1 MSTFTADG
9 DDIIL
14 WTLAL
19 GTPLASTPALPCHP
33 GPAQLHLLPGLRLTF
48 GHLTHQYQ
56 QHLHISSVKL

>member
-9 DDIIL
+9 DDIIM

-33 GPAQLHLLPGLRLTF
+33 GPALYHLLPGLRLTF
-48 GHLTHQYQ
+48 GHLTHQNLQ
-56 QHLHISSVKL
+56 